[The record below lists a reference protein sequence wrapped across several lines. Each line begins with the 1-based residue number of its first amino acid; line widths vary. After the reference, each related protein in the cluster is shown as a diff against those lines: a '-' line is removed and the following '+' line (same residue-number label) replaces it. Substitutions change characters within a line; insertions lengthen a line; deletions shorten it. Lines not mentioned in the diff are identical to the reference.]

1 MRRLLALVELANS
14 RLAAEQAQFMVGV
27 RAAVWAE
34 VKPFKEL
41 LKELDRG

>member
-1 MRRLLALVELANS
+1 MRRLLALVELANK

-34 VKPFKEL
+34 VKPFKKLIED
-41 LKELDRG
+41 LDRG